1 MHRISLEQWRMYI
14 AVVDHGGFAQ
24 AGDALYKTQ
33 STISHSIKKLES
45 TVGKQL
51 FEVVGRKAVLTPYGE
66 SLLSAA
72 RTLVSQA
79 DALEHDAITQQREI
93 RTTFNIAVDILFPK
107 TQLWSAVEKLA
118 SEYNSLNIQVHETVL
133 SRTGELLDDG
143 TVDLGIASAIPKG
156 YTSQLITTV
165 DLCAVAHSEHP
176 MANGEIHSLNELEQ
190 HRQIVIRDAGLR
202 NNLNSGWLG
211 SVSRL
216 TVSNFDQ
223 AWQGVLHKVGFAWL
237 PLWYIEQQ
245 NSSEVVQLK
254 LNNGLMRTVALQLA
268 VRPDLGASHVVSIFV
283 KYLSEQQ

>member
-72 RTLVSQA
+72 RALVSQA

-107 TQLWSAVEKLA
+107 AQLWNAVAKLA
-118 SEYNSLNIQVHETVL
+118 NEYPSLNIQVHETVL
-133 SRTGELLDDG
+133 SRSGELLDDG
-143 TVDLGIASAIPKG
+143 TVDIGIASAIPKG
-156 YTSQLITTV
+156 YSTQLISTV
-165 DLCAVAHSEHP
+165 DLCAVAHSAHP
-176 MANGEIHSLNELEQ
+176 MANGEIHSLKELEQ

-202 NNLNSGWLG
+202 NNQNSGWLG

-216 TVSNFDQ
+216 TVSNFEQ
-223 AWQGVLHKVGFAWL
+223 AWQGVLHNVGFAWL
-237 PLWYIEQQ
+237 PVWFIEKQ
-245 NSSEVVQLK
+245 NSSEIVQLK

-268 VRPDLGASHVVSIFV
+268 VRPDLGASHVVSVFV
-283 KYLSEQQ
+283 KYLSERK